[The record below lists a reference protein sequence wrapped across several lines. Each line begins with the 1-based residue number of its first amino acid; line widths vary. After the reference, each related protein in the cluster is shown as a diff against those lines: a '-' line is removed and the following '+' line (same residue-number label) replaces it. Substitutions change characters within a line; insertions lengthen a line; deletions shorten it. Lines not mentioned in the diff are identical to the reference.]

1 MATQGLPD
9 GYTPQSPMYRKV
21 ILAMVGAGLAS
32 FNALYCTQ
40 ALLPVLSE
48 DLHVTPATASLTVSA
63 TTGMLALSIIPASI
77 ISERFGRKRVI
88 MLSALSATLLGLLPL
103 SMSVGML
110 ITLRGLQGIA
120 VAGVPATAMAYLSEE
135 IHPKH
140 VPQVMGLYV
149 AGTSVGGLSGRVIP
163 SGVLEFASW
172 RWALAATVA
181 VAIIFAFITS
191 WALPDQQRF
200 QPKRLT
206 FRSEFS
212 AIAQHVKNPR
222 LSALFT
228 LAFLFMGAFVSLY
241 DYVGYRLTGHFG
253 LSEGVAGAI
262 FFLYLSGTWSAT
274 QAGTMIHK
282 FGQARV
288 LVGSIVGMMIGMAVL
303 FFPRAHQQHS
313 WDFAVHGV
321 FLRGPLCGVGL
332 GRSGCHHQPGGSV
345 VNVFLLLLHGVVD
358 RGLAFRPCPPL
369 VGVGWTR
376 RVAARRAGHSDD
388 DCAVHRADHPIDPID
403 SVTGTR
409 LPLSEPD
416 SSRSGFYPGTAGARL
431 QRGTSF
437 SSGCR

>member
-200 QPKRLT
+200 QPKCLT

-303 FFPRAHQQHS
+303 FSPELISSILGILLFTACFFAAHSVVSGWVGVVATTNRAEASSMYFFCYYMGSSIVGWLSGHVLHS
-313 WDFAVHGV
+313 WEWG
-321 FLRGPLCGVGL
+321 GL
-332 GRSGCHHQPGGSV
+332 V
-345 VNVFLLLLHGVVD
+345 VWLLA
-358 RGLAFRPCPPL
+358 GLAIATMIALFIARTTPS
-369 VGVGWTR
+369 TR
-376 RVAARRAGHSDD
+376 STPSPAR
-388 DCAVHRADHPIDPID
+388 D
-403 SVTGTR
+403 SR
-409 LPLSEPD
+409 
-416 SSRSGFYPGTAGARL
+416 
-431 QRGTSF
+431 
-437 SSGCR
+437 

>member
-88 MLSALSATLLGLLPL
+88 MLSALSATLLGLLLPL
-103 SMSVGML
+103 STSVGML

-172 RWALAATVA
+172 RWALAASVA

-200 QPKRLT
+200 QSKRLT

-253 LSEGVAGAI
+253 LSEGVA
-262 FFLYLSGTWSAT
+262 LSL
-274 QAGTMIHK
+274 IH
-282 FGQARV
+282 
-288 LVGSIVGMMIGMAVL
+288 I
-303 FFPRAHQQHS
+303 
-313 WDFAVHGV
+313 
-321 FLRGPLCGVGL
+321 
-332 GRSGCHHQPGGSV
+332 
-345 VNVFLLLLHGVVD
+345 
-358 RGLAFRPCPPL
+358 
-369 VGVGWTR
+369 
-376 RVAARRAGHSDD
+376 
-388 DCAVHRADHPIDPID
+388 
-403 SVTGTR
+403 
-409 LPLSEPD
+409 
-416 SSRSGFYPGTAGARL
+416 
-431 QRGTSF
+431 
-437 SSGCR
+437 

>member
-63 TTGMLALSIIPASI
+63 TTGMLGLSIIPASI
-77 ISERFGRKRVI
+77 ISECFGRNRVI

-103 SMSVGML
+103 STSVGML
-110 ITLRGLQGIA
+110 IILHGLQGIA

-135 IHPKH
+135 IHPKY

-212 AIAQHVKNPR
+212 AIAQHMKNPR

-253 LSEGVAGAI
+253 LNEGVAGAI

-274 QAGTMIHK
+274 QAGTMVHK
-282 FGQARV
+282 FGRARV

-303 FFPRAHQQHS
+303 FSPELISSILGILLFTACFFAAHSVASGWVGVVATSNRAEASSMYLFCYYMGSSIVGWLSGHILHS
-313 WDFAVHGV
+313 WEWG
-321 FLRGPLCGVGL
+321 GL
-332 GRSGCHHQPGGSV
+332 V
-345 VNVFLLLLHGVVD
+345 VWLLA
-358 RGLAFRPCPPL
+358 GLAIATVIALFIARTTPS
-369 VGVGWTR
+369 TR
-376 RVAARRAGHSDD
+376 ATPSPAR
-388 DCAVHRADHPIDPID
+388 D
-403 SVTGTR
+403 SR
-409 LPLSEPD
+409 
-416 SSRSGFYPGTAGARL
+416 
-431 QRGTSF
+431 
-437 SSGCR
+437 

>member
-303 FFPRAHQQHS
+303 FSPELISSILGILLFTACFFAAHSVVSGWVGVVATTNRAETSSMYFFCYYMGSSIVGWLSGHVLHS
-313 WDFAVHGV
+313 WEWG
-321 FLRGPLCGVGL
+321 GL
-332 GRSGCHHQPGGSV
+332 V
-345 VNVFLLLLHGVVD
+345 VWLLA
-358 RGLAFRPCPPL
+358 GLAIATMIALFIARTTPS
-369 VGVGWTR
+369 TR
-376 RVAARRAGHSDD
+376 STPSPAR
-388 DCAVHRADHPIDPID
+388 D
-403 SVTGTR
+403 SR
-409 LPLSEPD
+409 
-416 SSRSGFYPGTAGARL
+416 
-431 QRGTSF
+431 
-437 SSGCR
+437 

>member
-77 ISERFGRKRVI
+77 ISECFGRKRVI

-303 FFPRAHQQHS
+303 FSPELISSILGILLFTACFFAAHSVVSGWVGVVATTNRAEASSMYFFCYYMGSSIVGWLSGHVLHS
-313 WDFAVHGV
+313 WEWG
-321 FLRGPLCGVGL
+321 GL
-332 GRSGCHHQPGGSV
+332 V
-345 VNVFLLLLHGVVD
+345 VWLLA
-358 RGLAFRPCPPL
+358 GLAIATMIALFIARTTPS
-369 VGVGWTR
+369 TR
-376 RVAARRAGHSDD
+376 STPSPAR
-388 DCAVHRADHPIDPID
+388 D
-403 SVTGTR
+403 SR
-409 LPLSEPD
+409 
-416 SSRSGFYPGTAGARL
+416 
-431 QRGTSF
+431 
-437 SSGCR
+437 

>member
-63 TTGMLALSIIPASI
+63 TTGMLGLSIIPASI
-77 ISERFGRKRVI
+77 ISECFGRNRVI

-103 SMSVGML
+103 STSVGML
-110 ITLRGLQGIA
+110 IILHGLQGIA

-135 IHPKH
+135 IHPKY

-191 WALPDQQRF
+191 WVLPDQQRF

-212 AIAQHVKNPR
+212 AIAQHMKNPR

-253 LSEGVAGAI
+253 LNEGVAGAI

-274 QAGTMIHK
+274 QAGTMVHK
-282 FGQARV
+282 FGRARV

-303 FFPRAHQQHS
+303 FSPELISSILGILLFTACFFAAHSVASGWVGVVATSNRAEASSMYLFCYYMGSSIVGWLSGHVLHS
-313 WDFAVHGV
+313 WEWG
-321 FLRGPLCGVGL
+321 GL
-332 GRSGCHHQPGGSV
+332 V
-345 VNVFLLLLHGVVD
+345 VWLLA
-358 RGLAFRPCPPL
+358 GLAIATVIALFIARTTPS
-369 VGVGWTR
+369 TR
-376 RVAARRAGHSDD
+376 ATPSPAR
-388 DCAVHRADHPIDPID
+388 D
-403 SVTGTR
+403 SR
-409 LPLSEPD
+409 
-416 SSRSGFYPGTAGARL
+416 
-431 QRGTSF
+431 
-437 SSGCR
+437 

>member
-110 ITLRGLQGIA
+110 IPLRGLQGIA

-303 FFPRAHQQHS
+303 FSPELISSILGILLFTACFFAAHSVVSGWVGVVATTNRAEASSMYFFCYYMGSSIVGWLSGHVLHS
-313 WDFAVHGV
+313 WEWG
-321 FLRGPLCGVGL
+321 GL
-332 GRSGCHHQPGGSV
+332 V
-345 VNVFLLLLHGVVD
+345 VWLLA
-358 RGLAFRPCPPL
+358 GLAIATMIALFIARTTPS
-369 VGVGWTR
+369 TR
-376 RVAARRAGHSDD
+376 STPSPAR
-388 DCAVHRADHPIDPID
+388 D
-403 SVTGTR
+403 SR
-409 LPLSEPD
+409 
-416 SSRSGFYPGTAGARL
+416 
-431 QRGTSF
+431 
-437 SSGCR
+437 